1 MMGIK
6 DMKEYCIKEI
16 KGMGAYNPLLE
27 IFYLII
33 QDQGKSYQS
42 FRSTWIKDR
51 KQQLKLFKE
60 I

>member
-1 MMGIK
+1 MMGKK

-16 KGMGAYNPLLE
+16 KTMGTYNPLLE

-42 FRSTWIKDR
+42 FRSIWIKDR
-51 KQQLKLFKE
+51 KQQKELFKE
-60 I
+60 L